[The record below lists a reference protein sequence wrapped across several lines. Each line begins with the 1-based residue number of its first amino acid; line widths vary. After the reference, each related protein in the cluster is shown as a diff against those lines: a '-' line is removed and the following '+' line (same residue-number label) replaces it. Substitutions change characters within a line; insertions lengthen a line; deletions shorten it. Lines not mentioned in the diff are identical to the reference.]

1 MLETGNKIL
10 GEDSASYEEV
20 DIIFIQQCCK
30 LTENVSCTIFKII
43 LNGTNVFVLA
53 WNFFPKEISD
63 VIVPMSHIRKCEPI
77 MESLLAA
84 CDVVFD
90 YQGVG
95 KKMVIK
101 VLTQQSLP
109 FRSRCQ
115 YLRLDDWSYSIHWY
129 VMKWRHGYQ
138 CWKKQLY
145 LECLV

>member
-10 GEDSASYEEV
+10 GEDSTSYEEV

-101 VLTQQSLP
+101 VLTQKSLP

-115 YLRLDDWSYSIHWY
+115 YLRLDD
-129 VMKWRHGYQ
+129 
-138 CWKKQLY
+138 
-145 LECLV
+145 